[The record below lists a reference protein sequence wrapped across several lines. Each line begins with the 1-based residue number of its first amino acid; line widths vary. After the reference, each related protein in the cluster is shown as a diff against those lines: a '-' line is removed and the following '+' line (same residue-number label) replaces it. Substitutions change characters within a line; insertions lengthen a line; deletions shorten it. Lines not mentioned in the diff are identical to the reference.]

1 MKMVKIL
8 QRISLIVLAVALT
21 TGCSSQKAWVY
32 HPNSYPPAAM
42 DTGKKIVVLPF
53 DDARPN
59 ENHNLYGLY
68 LIPLMPFGWQTL
80 NAPEGI
86 QIHTTSGMWLNYKPT
101 EDFPKALAEDLR
113 GTGLFSDA
121 FFDYRRENS
130 DYAVEGKILSTKYIG
145 RLITYGL
152 SVYGP
157 DLWLIGFPAAW
168 TENDL
173 SLDLRLVDSKTGKAL
188 FSQTYT
194 ADPRKTLSWIYAI
207 RDDFNY
213 AEMLGEVNKQFC
225 QGISPV
231 VVEAAKQEQAQAEA
245 IKQQQAREE
254 AARQQQAREEA
265 IKQQQAQEQA
275 AKQVQAEAAKAQAEA
290 AKQQQAQPAE
300 AATQQPTNATGPQES
315 K

>member
-1 MKMVKIL
+1 
-8 QRISLIVLAVALT
+8 
-21 TGCSSQKAWVY
+21 
-32 HPNSYPPAAM
+32 M

-53 DDARPN
+53 EDARPN

-68 LIPLMPFGWQTL
+68 VIPLMPFGWQTL
-80 NAPEGI
+80 NTPEGI
-86 QIHTTSGMWLNYKPT
+86 QMHTTSGMWLNYKPT

-113 GTGLFSDA
+113 STGFFTDA

-194 ADPRKTLSWIYAI
+194 ADPQKTLSWIYAI
-207 RDDFNY
+207 RNDFNY
-213 AEMLGEVNKQFC
+213 AEMLGQVNKQFC
-225 QGISPV
+225 QSVGPIV
-231 VVEAAKQEQAQAEA
+231 MEAAKQEQAQAEA
-245 IKQQQAREE
+245 LKQEQAREE
-254 AARQQQAREEA
+254 AAKQKQAQEEA

-275 AKQVQAEAAKAQAEA
+275 AKQAQAEAAKAQAEA
-290 AKQQQAQPAE
+290 AQQQQAQEPA
-300 AATQQPTNATGPQES
+300 AATQPQES